1 MARPHFQSRSRKFA
15 YKLLRQDDGDRRNRA
30 PAEPE
35 GVGLTTLEH
44 RAFLVL
50 IAAVTLA
57 FGWILW
63 PFFGAVFW
71 AAVIAIT
78 FDPLNR
84 RLLRDWGGHRNLA
97 ALATVLVILFI
108 VVLPVLLIAT
118 ALVRE
123 ATDLFGRIQS
133 GQLDLIGV
141 FQPIFDALPSWAIRW
156 LERFGLTDIGSIRDR
171 LSAALP
177 GGMKAIASQALTV
190 SQSTL
195 DFVISLGVMLYL
207 LFFLLRDG
215 QALVLRMKKA
225 IPLRAEQQNAL
236 FANFTVVIR
245 ATVKGDI
252 FVAILQGAMGG
263 LAFWFL
269 GVRAAL
275 LWAVL
280 MAFLSLLPAIGAA
293 LVWLPVA
300 IYFLATGS
308 LWHGIF
314 LIVYGVLVIGL
325 VDNLLRPMLVGKAT
339 KIPDY
344 IVLISTLGGI
354 QSFGLHGFIVG
365 PVIAA
370 MFLAA
375 WDIFSESNGTGETH
389 PE

>member
-1 MARPHFQSRSRKFA
+1 M
-15 YKLLRQDDGDRRNRA
+15 
-30 PAEPE
+30 
-35 GVGLTTLEH
+35 TTLEH

-57 FGWILW
+57 FAWILW

-84 RLLRDWGGHRNLA
+84 RFLRHWGGHRNLA

-108 VVLPVLLIAT
+108 VVLPVLLIAA

-133 GQLDLIGV
+133 GEIDPIHF
-141 FQPIFDALPSWAIRW
+141 FQPVFEALPSWATDW
-156 LERFGLTDIGSIRDR
+156 LGRFGLTDLGAIRDR
-171 LSAALP
+171 LSVALP
-177 GGMKAIASQALTV
+177 GGFKVVAAQALTV

-195 DFVISLGVMLYL
+195 DFVVSLGVMLYL

-215 QALVLRMKKA
+215 DSLVLRMKKA
-225 IPLRAEQQNAL
+225 IPLRDEQQNAL

-280 MAFLSLLPAIGAA
+280 MAFLSLLPAVGAA

-308 LWHGIF
+308 LWHGIL

-325 VDNLLRPMLVGKAT
+325 VDNLVRPMLVGKAT

-375 WDIFSESNGTGETH
+375 WNILSESNGTGERN
-389 PE
+389 